1 MSAGR
6 GSLLVLPDHR
16 DVDRVDAALTAL
28 IGSGHHVR
36 LTADL
41 GPAPR
46 YRAFLDVLRG
56 RVRIVVGTRAAA
68 FAPVKDLGLAV
79 CWDDGDD
86 LHAEPR
92 SPYPHTREVLAIR
105 CEQQGAALLIGST
118 ARSVEAQ
125 QMLETGWAR
134 ELVAE
139 RALVRRRAPRVVVS
153 GDDDARDPA
162 ARAARLPSLALR
174 TAREA
179 LADGPVL
186 VQVPRAGYV
195 PALACQTCRAP
206 ARCSACHGPLGATER
221 GAAPTCRWCG
231 RVAGDWVCPHCD
243 GRRLRSVVVGAA
255 RTAEELGRAFSGVP
269 VRSSGGA
276 SVLKSVDAKP
286 ALVVATRGAE
296 PVAAGGY
303 AAALLLDA
311 WDLLSRPSLRAAEE
325 AVRVWTAAASLVRSA
340 VDGGRV
346 VLVGEA
352 GLAPVQAM
360 VRWDAAGY
368 AARELAER
376 AELGLPPATTFAEV
390 TGSAASVA
398 AFLKVLELPDGGEV
412 LGPVPAP
419 VPSARDAPSGRDA
432 QPTRDHA
439 VLHGGALDG
448 TGEESVRAVVR
459 VARPRVWELA
469 RALTAARNALSTR
482 RSVKLPRVQVD
493 PIDIA

>member
-1 MSAGR
+1 
-6 GSLLVLPDHR
+6 
-16 DVDRVDAALTAL
+16 
-28 IGSGHHVR
+28 
-36 LTADL
+36 
-41 GPAPR
+41 
-46 YRAFLDVLRG
+46 
-56 RVRIVVGTRAAA
+56 
-68 FAPVKDLGLAV
+68 
-79 CWDDGDD
+79 
-86 LHAEPR
+86 
-92 SPYPHTREVLAIR
+92 
-105 CEQQGAALLIGST
+105 
-118 ARSVEAQ
+118 
-125 QMLETGWAR
+125 
-134 ELVAE
+134 
-139 RALVRRRAPRVVVS
+139 
-153 GDDDARDPA
+153 
-162 ARAARLPSLALR
+162 
-174 TAREA
+174 
-179 LADGPVL
+179 
-186 VQVPRAGYV
+186 
-195 PALACQTCRAP
+195 
-206 ARCSACHGPLGATER
+206 
-221 GAAPTCRWCG
+221 
-231 RVAGDWVCPHCD
+231 
-243 GRRLRSVVVGAA
+243 VVVGAA

-459 VARPRVWELA
+459 VARPQVWELA

-482 RSVKLPRVQVD
+482 RNVKLPRVQVD